1 MEIYQK
7 CASDRRV
14 FRIGLT
20 AGMQLR
26 HRPGVFANCSKLK
39 QLWHGQVS
47 QDHFQESTFYV
58 KQTPDL
64 HLRPFFF
71 ATHKDQI
78 SNRGLDMNPQEA
90 NITNV

>member
-47 QDHFQESTFYV
+47 QAHLQRVHLLRQADSRSSLAPFLLRHSQGSDV
-58 KQTPDL
+58 KS
-64 HLRPFFF
+64 RSR
-71 ATHKDQI
+71 I
-78 SNRGLDMNPQEA
+78 
-90 NITNV
+90 